1 MLNNNISM
9 IMLKI
14 LKCFIKQENKRLRLL
29 EIEKMRE
36 LVKYNF
42 KLNLINEQEKKTN
55 NVVKNIK
62 LSNNNEIKEFK
73 PNRNRLQTI

>member
-1 MLNNNISM
+1 M

-14 LKCFIKQENKRLRLL
+14 LKHFIKKENKRLRQL

-42 KLNLINEQEKKTN
+42 KLNLTNNKNRKINENINNKNEKIELQEKD
-55 NVVKNIK
+55 V
-62 LSNNNEIKEFK
+62 EMKEFK
-73 PNRNRLQTI
+73 PQRDRIQTI